1 MALHGGCYFVLQL
14 RELGNDGGSRR
25 GIVWARADTGAG
37 VEARGCDTFPGEGQ
51 RPGFCQPGPRRL
63 LLGGTGR
70 QL

>member
-1 MALHGGCYFVLQL
+1 M
-14 RELGNDGGSRR
+14 
-25 GIVWARADTGAG
+25 WARADTGAG